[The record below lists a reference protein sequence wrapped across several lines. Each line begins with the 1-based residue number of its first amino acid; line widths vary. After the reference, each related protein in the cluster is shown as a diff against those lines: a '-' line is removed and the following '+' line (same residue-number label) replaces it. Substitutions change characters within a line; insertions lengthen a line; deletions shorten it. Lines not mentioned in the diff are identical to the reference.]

1 VARSSG
7 SRDNQRSLAAQ
18 QRQAQ
23 QVAARGLREEELRR
37 KAVEKERQATE
48 LAKKVADAAS
58 QTEAAEQRMRELAGL
73 LSRSLTQLVP
83 GVDFGSMKKP
93 AVVPSLDLGADAA
106 PEPAPLWG
114 AFVPTP
120 PGVLSRLFGGDARY
134 ALRLA
139 AAEQRFE
146 QIKAGHEA
154 AETARQ
160 QRVAK
165 ARQQHAQLR
174 AKVQARVAA
183 QHAEVDLFAEGVRA
197 RTAQHAS
204 RYFQM
209 VIDQVQDPA
218 GFPRKRFAGYVPDS
232 TLLAMEWYLPNVD
245 IIPQV
250 KTYRYVKSRD
260 TTDTT
265 PRPIAEIRLAYQRLV
280 TQIALRA
287 LRVVFAADVFKMVDT
302 VVFNGRVDA
311 IDRSTG
317 QAIRPHLITLRAT
330 RDQFMPLVLSQ
341 VDPVACVQ
349 KYFAADVS
357 RHPDELQEVM
367 PVMKFEMAD
376 PRIVAAVDVISG
388 LDKRPNL
395 MALSHKEFEH
405 FAHNLFTRMG
415 FDTKLF
421 KADGDGGVDCVAY
434 DPTPI
439 RGGKYVIQVKQYA
452 RKRLVPP
459 SAVRDLY
466 GTMQHEGATTGILI
480 TTSGFGPSSY
490 EFANGKP
497 MQLIDAQGLLA
508 LCKEYNI
515 PARIL

>member
-1 VARSSG
+1 MV
-7 SRDNQRSLAAQ
+7 
-18 QRQAQ
+18 
-23 QVAARGLREEELRR
+23 
-37 KAVEKERQATE
+37 T
-48 LAKKVADAAS
+48 
-58 QTEAAEQRMRELAGL
+58 
-73 LSRSLTQLVP
+73 P
-83 GVDFGSMKKP
+83 
-93 AVVPSLDLGADAA
+93 LDLGADAS
-106 PEPAPLWG
+106 PEPAPSWG
-114 AFVPTP
+114 SFLPKP
-120 PGVLSRLFGGDARY
+120 PGVMSRWLGGDARY
-134 ALRLA
+134 AARLA
-139 AAEQRFE
+139 AAEQRFA
-146 QIKAGHEA
+146 QVKAGHEA
-154 AETARQ
+154 TETARQ
-160 QRVAK
+160 QRVTK
-165 ARQQHAQLR
+165 ARQQHAQLQ
-174 AKVQARVAA
+174 AKLHAQIAA

-197 RTAQHAS
+197 RSAQHAS

-209 VIDQVQDPA
+209 IVDQVQDPA

-232 TLLAMEWYLPNVD
+232 TLLALEWYLPNVD
-245 IIPQV
+245 IVPQV

-260 TTDTT
+260 STDTT
-265 PRPIAEIRLAYQRLV
+265 PRPITEIRLAYQRLV
-280 TQIALRA
+280 AQIALRA
-287 LRVVFAADVFKMVDT
+287 LRVVFAADAFKVVDT

-317 QAIRPHLITLRAT
+317 QAIDPHLITLRAT
-330 RDQFMPLVLSQ
+330 RDQFTPLVLSQ
-341 VDPVACVQ
+341 VDPVTCVQ

-395 MALSHKEFEH
+395 MAFSPKEFEH

-466 GTMQHEGATTGILI
+466 
-480 TTSGFGPSSY
+480 
-490 EFANGKP
+490 
-497 MQLIDAQGLLA
+497 A
-508 LCKEYNI
+508 LT
-515 PARIL
+515 